1 MLNLRTRSAK
11 HLLQAVDFIVR
22 NFLYEWA
29 IGETGCPAFLARMLP
44 AGSFGQAGT
53 ASLLSKAARTASAS
67 VGMTFHANIADK
79 RTRFRPVRV
88 ATAARALSD
97 FTTVQGAA

>member
-29 IGETGCPAFLARMLP
+29 NRRTRLSRLVGEN
-44 AGSFGQAGT
+44 
-53 ASLLSKAARTASAS
+53 AAR
-67 VGMTFHANIADK
+67 
-79 RTRFRPVRV
+79 RFVRPSRNGFFAVKGGEDRLGERRDDV
-88 ATAARALSD
+88 PR
-97 FTTVQGAA
+97 QYCG